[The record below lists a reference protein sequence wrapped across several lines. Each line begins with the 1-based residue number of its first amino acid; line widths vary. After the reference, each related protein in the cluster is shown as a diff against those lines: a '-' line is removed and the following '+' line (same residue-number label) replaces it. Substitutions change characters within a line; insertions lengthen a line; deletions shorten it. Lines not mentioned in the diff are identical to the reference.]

1 MQHFHCEDIVLTPSP
16 SGGLTSVAAVVT
28 VRDQN
33 NAAVLNRPVRNAPGS
48 IRRFSA
54 ISMNEYRNIIVPPV
68 DAEMTSRVIGW
79 DRPASRIRHPR
90 PTIPHTSQK

>member
-1 MQHFHCEDIVLTPSP
+1 MTFSGGSSIALIPSP
-16 SGGLTSVAAVVT
+16 PV
-28 VRDQN
+28 DQS
-33 NAAVLNRPVRNAPGS
+33 NAAVLNRPMRIAPGS

-79 DRPASRIRHPR
+79 DRPASRIMHPR